1 MDAPEAEPIA
11 TPPAPAKTRVK
22 RVALR
27 DDETAAGLLLRRA
40 GDARQKGEGD
50 GAITLYRKLQHD
62 FRGSPEAILSTVPL
76 GGLLLDRRLP
86 RAALAQYDLYLSSS
100 HGGLLIPEAL
110 YGRGRALAALGD
122 RQEEERNWRRL
133 LGDFPNSAYA
143 PLAQRRLAELR

>member
-1 MDAPEAEPIA
+1 VVR
-11 TPPAPAKTRVK
+11 K
-22 RVALR
+22 VALR
-27 DDETAAGLLLRRA
+27 DEESAAGLLLRRA
-40 GDARQKGEGD
+40 GDARQKGEAD
-50 GAITLYRKLQHD
+50 EAIGLYRKLQHD

-76 GGLLLDRRLP
+76 GGLLLERRLP
-86 RAALAQYDLYLSSS
+86 RAALGQYDLYLSSS

-122 RQEEERNWRRL
+122 RQEEERNWKRL